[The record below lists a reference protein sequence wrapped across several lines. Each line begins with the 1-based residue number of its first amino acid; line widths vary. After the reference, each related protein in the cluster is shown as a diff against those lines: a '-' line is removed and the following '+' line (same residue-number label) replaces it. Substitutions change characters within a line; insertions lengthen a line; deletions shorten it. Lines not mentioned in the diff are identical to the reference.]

1 MHQCPSFAM
10 PIFFTSHGAAG
21 TVTGSK
27 HLIEVQSN
35 GRIFR
40 VLLDCGMFQGE
51 AVRDAHH
58 DPNRSFGF
66 DPHDI
71 DVLVMS
77 HAHIDHS
84 GLVPR
89 LVAEGF
95 NGPIWSTP
103 ATRDLCAIMLA
114 DSAHIQEYD
123 HAYDLKRAR
132 KRGRQPEYE
141 EPLYTK
147 DDVPPA
153 LELFQTAAYGEPVL
167 IGPGITLTYTDA
179 GHILGSAAVHLDIE
193 NDGRMLRFTFT
204 GDVGRYVDRLLP
216 EPAPFRQA
224 DIIVC
229 ESTYGDRDHAP
240 VKESED
246 ELLRHVLEVCVNG
259 GGKLLIPAFS
269 IGKTQEILYT
279 LNSLSNEGRLPR
291 VPVFV
296 DSPLAISA
304 TEVSR
309 THSTLFRADVRAE
322 LAQDPD
328 LFTFPGVEFVRSPD
342 RSKQLN
348 GVKEPAIIIAAS
360 GMMEAGRIRHHL
372 RNELDDPANAVLVVG
387 FCAPGTLGAQLID
400 GASEVNIFGDII
412 PVRARILRMDFYSA
426 HADRGELV
434 RYLECQKP
442 AAVRRTFLVHGV
454 ERGFAGLRERLTAQ
468 GFTNIT
474 VTKRGQRFEL

>member
-1 MHQCPSFAM
+1 M

-21 TVTGSK
+21 TVTGTK
-27 HLIEVQSN
+27 HLIEVHSN
-35 GRIFR
+35 SGIFR
-40 VLLDCGMFQGE
+40 ILLDCGMFQGE
-51 AVRDAHH
+51 AVRDARH

-66 DPHDI
+66 DPREV

-95 NGPIWSTP
+95 NGPIWATP
-103 ATRDLCAIMLA
+103 ATRDLCTIMLA

-123 HAYDLKRAR
+123 HNYDVKRAR
-132 KRGRQPEYE
+132 KRGREPEFDG
-141 EPLYTK
+141 PLYTV
-147 DDVPPA
+147 DDVEPA
-153 LELFQTAAYGEPVL
+153 MALFRTVGYREPVV
-167 IGPGITLTYTDA
+167 IGPGIVLTYTDC

-193 NDGRMLRFTFT
+193 NEGRTLHFSFS

-224 DIIVC
+224 DVLVC

-240 VKESED
+240 VKEAED
-246 ELLRHVLEVCVNG
+246 SLLKHVVDVCVKG
-259 GGKLLIPAFS
+259 GGKLMIPAFS

-304 TEVSR
+304 TEVAR
-309 THSTLFRADVRAE
+309 THSRLFRDEVRE
-322 LAQDPD
+322 QLEQDPD
-328 LFTFPGVEFVRSPD
+328 LFSFPGVEFVRSAD

-348 GVKEPAIIIAAS
+348 GVKEPCIIIAAS

-387 FCAPGTLGAQLID
+387 FCAPGTLGDQLLQ
-400 GASEVNIFGDII
+400 GVPEVNIFGDNV

-434 RYLECQKP
+434 RYLECQK
-442 AAVRRTFLVHGV
+442 AASVRKTFLVHGV
-454 ERGFAGLRERLTAQ
+454 DHSLAGLRDRLSEH
-468 GFTNIT
+468 GYKNIT
-474 VTKRGQRFEL
+474 IPKRGQRFEL